1 MIDLKELSDSLAGK
15 VRGNPVAISLFKEE
29 IPKPYE
35 QKKVVPCSIVRH
47 AMDKGEIVSFDRHHH
62 DCTTGVYTAGV
73 HEGTDEIRNGQYLA
87 QNIPAYTDV
96 GAEKIKTGEYV
107 LPQKT
112 VVGIGAAPLSDVPDD
127 IFVDWIV
134 VVCTPHWANFIG
146 GARTVLD
153 GTPPRG
159 AAGSSFCSD
168 LFATPWHDGNVVI
181 TPGDLGG
188 RMNNR
193 LKPEEMFV
201 VVPNEYLESLLNIMT
216 STPDARAVLEA
227 TKPEE
232 SDYWDKRERAKKAKE
247 RKLKEDAPKNEFES
261 KLSMI
266 WDQESKDMIA
276 STPPGI
282 IEMAINNVEDFARE
296 NGIEEITK
304 SVVLEQMKSVGMDP
318 SMLS

>member
-87 QNIPAYTDV
+87 QNIPAYTDA
-96 GAEKIKTGEYV
+96 GAEKIKSGEYV

-232 SDYWDKRERAKKAKE
+232 SEYWDKRKRAKKAKE

>member
-107 LPQKT
+107 LPQIT

-232 SDYWDKRERAKKAKE
+232 SEYWDKRKRAKKAKE

>member
-1 MIDLKELSDSLAGK
+1 MINFKELSDSLAGK

-107 LPQKT
+107 LPQNT

-232 SDYWDKRERAKKAKE
+232 SEYWDKRKRAKKAKE

>member
-1 MIDLKELSDSLAGK
+1 
-15 VRGNPVAISLFKEE
+15 
-29 IPKPYE
+29 
-35 QKKVVPCSIVRH
+35 
-47 AMDKGEIVSFDRHHH
+47 MDKGEVVSFDKDHH

-73 HEGTDEIRNGQYLA
+73 HEGTEEIRNGQYLA
-87 QNIPAYTDV
+87 VNIPVYTDEA
-96 GAEKIKTGEYV
+96 AEKIKSGDYV
-107 LPQKT
+107 LPQNT

-232 SDYWDKRERAKKAKE
+232 SEYWDKRKRAKKAKE

>member
-1 MIDLKELSDSLAGK
+1 MIDFKKLSDCLVGK

-87 QNIPAYTDV
+87 QNIPAYTDL

-112 VVGIGAAPLSDVPDD
+112 VVGIGAAPLSNVPDD

-232 SDYWDKRERAKKAKE
+232 SDYWDKRKRAKKAKE
-247 RKLKEDAPKNEFES
+247 RKLKEDSPKNEFES

-296 NGIEEITK
+296 NGIKEITK

-318 SMLS
+318 SMLN

>member
-73 HEGTDEIRNGQYLA
+73 HEGTEEIRNGQYLA
-87 QNIPAYTDV
+87 QNIPVYTDV

-232 SDYWDKRERAKKAKE
+232 SEYWDKRKRAKKAKE